1 VTEDHVRAATKILD
15 EQGVNS
21 RKPGMKQKRGER
33 RVSLVLGPDHFWS
46 IDGHDKLR
54 NYGIKIYAEIDAYL
68 RRIIWFYYGNS
79 NRTQASVIR
88 QYLEAVARRG
98 IRPRFLRFDKGSETP
113 LVADAQYSF
122 YKK

>member
-21 RKPGMKQKRGER
+21 RKPDMKRKRDELK
-33 RVSLVLGPDHFWS
+33 VPLIPEPNHLWS

-68 RRIIWFYYGNS
+68 RRIIWFYCGNS
-79 NRTQASVIR
+79 NRT
-88 QYLEAVARRG
+88 
-98 IRPRFLRFDKGSETP
+98 
-113 LVADAQYSF
+113 
-122 YKK
+122 